1 MDSAEL
7 IDKIVGGDASSL
19 EVSDYIKGLLYTKA
33 GEKVDSLKP
42 EVSAGL
48 FGDQPETPEPETEAE
63 VETEV
68 EAEVETEPEVEPES
82 QEEE

>member
-7 IDKIVGGDASSL
+7 VDMMTSDASASDI
-19 EVSDYIKGLLYTKA
+19 SDYIKGLLYTKST
-33 GEKVDSLKP
+33 EKVDALRPQVAAS
-42 EVSAGL
+42 L
-48 FGDQPETPEPETEAE
+48 FGSEVEQEPEE

-68 EAEVETEPEVEPES
+68 EPETEEEPES